1 MTYEVES
8 YPYLDSASLFSR
20 VASQP
25 WAMYLDSGVTDSNA
39 DKSVHAAYDIL
50 AIKPRVTLVTDGQ
63 LTAVSNGSMVE
74 QSSMDPLEL
83 IRSHLGEPLV
93 PLDAS
98 SRHKN
103 PAPYLPG
110 AIGYLAY
117 DLARRFE
124 NQDEVALNDELLPE
138 MAIGIYDVV
147 VVVDHRR
154 KLTQLVLRVS
164 ERDSQADID
173 GNSLQTEW
181 RTLIAA
187 EVNNPGQNK
196 GTEKE
201 QEGRLMSEPI
211 QENMNQQH
219 YSQCFDSVRDYTVEG
234 DCYQVNLAKRFSA
247 RVTGNAWLTY
257 CQLRSASPAP
267 YGAYFNF
274 PFAQVLSNSPES
286 FIQCRGRKVTTSPIK
301 GTKPRDHSNP
311 DNDQAIAQ
319 ELLASSKDRAENLM
333 IVDLMRN
340 DLSHSCELGS
350 VKVPK
355 LFALHS
361 FANVHH
367 LISTITGVLKENL
380 HVLDLLRSCFPG
392 GSITGAPKIRAMQ
405 IIEELEPH
413 RRGLYCGS
421 IVYIGM
427 DGSLETNIAIR
438 TMVIKDGIARYS
450 AGGGLVIDSD
460 VDAEYQEIID
470 KARMMTE
477 ALSAKRI

>member
-1 MTYEVES
+1 MSYLVETHR
-8 YPYLDSASLFSR
+8 YLDSARLFSK

-25 WAMYLDSGVTDSNA
+25 WAMYLDSGVSSSNLKISA
-39 DKSVHAAYDIL
+39 HAEYDIL
-50 AIKPRVTLVTDGQ
+50 AIKPRVTLVTEGP
-63 LTAVSNGSMVE
+63 LTTISHGAIVE
-74 QSSMDPLEL
+74 QSSVDPLEL
-83 IRSHLGEPLV
+83 IRRHLGELTEA
-93 PLDAS
+93 LEA
-98 SRHKN
+98 
-103 PAPYLPG
+103 PAAANDPDQYLPG
-110 AIGYLAY
+110 AIGYVSY

-124 NQDEVALNDELLPE
+124 KQDEFALNDELLPE
-138 MAIGIYDVV
+138 MAIGIYDVIV
-147 VVVDHRR
+147 VIDHKR
-154 KLTQLVLRVS
+154 KLTQLMMRVS
-164 ERDSQADID
+164 EKGSQAYID
-173 GNSLQTEW
+173 SDSLQTQW
-181 RTLIAA
+181 RTLIEA
-187 EVNNPGQNK
+187 ELINQEQNDSA
-196 GTEKE
+196 EIELKE
-201 QEGRLMSEPI
+201 QLKSEPI
-211 QENMNQQH
+211 RENMNQQH
-219 YSQCFDSVRDYTVEG
+219 YLQSFNAVRDYTVEG
-234 DCYQVNLAKRFSA
+234 DCYQVNLAKRFTA
-247 RVTGNAWLTY
+247 NVTGNPWLTY
-257 CQLRSASPAP
+257 YQLRTASPAP

-286 FIQCRGRKVTTSPIK
+286 FIQCRGRTVTTSPIK
-301 GTKPRDHSNP
+301 GTKPRDHSDP

-319 ELLASSKDRAENLM
+319 QLLESPKDRAENLM

-340 DLSHSCELGS
+340 DLSRSCELGS

-380 HVLDLLRSCFPG
+380 HVLDLFRSCFPG

-421 IVYIGM
+421 IVYVGM

-460 VDAEYQEIID
+460 VEEEYQEIID

-477 ALSAKRI
+477 ALSGD